1 MIHVVISQHFNM
13 LFMYIYTHV
22 HQKINKKFL
31 QIGTTL
37 ESHFSIGQAGFEKKS
52 AVYSQESFR
61 RFLYKP
67 SIQLYMYSDN
77 YTEFLTSKFLYRLTT
92 HLNA

>member
-31 QIGTTL
+31 HIGTTL
-37 ESHFSIGQAGFEKKS
+37 ESHFSIGQAGFEKNLLFTHKKAS
-52 AVYSQESFR
+52 EDS
-61 RFLYKP
+61 
-67 SIQLYMYSDN
+67 
-77 YTEFLTSKFLYRLTT
+77 YTSHQYNFTCIVIIK
-92 HLNA
+92 LNF

>member
-31 QIGTTL
+31 HIGTTL
-37 ESHFSIGQAGFEKKS
+37 EFHFSIGQAGFEKNLLFTRKKAS
-52 AVYSQESFR
+52 EDS
-61 RFLYKP
+61 
-67 SIQLYMYSDN
+67 
-77 YTEFLTSKFLYRLTT
+77 YTSHQYNFTCIVIII
-92 HLNA
+92 LNF

>member
-31 QIGTTL
+31 HIGTTL
-37 ESHFSIGQAGFEKKS
+37 ESHFSIGQAGFEKNLLFTRKKAS
-52 AVYSQESFR
+52 EDS
-61 RFLYKP
+61 
-67 SIQLYMYSDN
+67 
-77 YTEFLTSKFLYRLTT
+77 YTSHQYNFTFIVIII
-92 HLNA
+92 LNF

>member
-31 QIGTTL
+31 HIGTTL
-37 ESHFSIGQAGFEKKS
+37 ESHFSIGQAGFEKNLLFTRKKAS
-52 AVYSQESFR
+52 EDS
-61 RFLYKP
+61 
-67 SIQLYMYSDN
+67 
-77 YTEFLTSKFLYRLTT
+77 YTTINTT
-92 HLNA
+92 LHV